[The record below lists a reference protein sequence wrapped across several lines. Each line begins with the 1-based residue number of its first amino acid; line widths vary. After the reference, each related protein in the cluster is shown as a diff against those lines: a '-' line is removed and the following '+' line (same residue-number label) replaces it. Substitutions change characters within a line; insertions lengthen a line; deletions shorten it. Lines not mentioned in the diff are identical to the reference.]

1 MYRGPCRSFA
11 AELCTNLTTAPETRR
26 NHFSAGSP
34 PVAELTAQWP
44 STAEELRWTWNDSD
58 ESWTEDTSVGE
69 AKKWWS
75 ITSNDDGTKLAAVVN
90 GGSIWTLDTSEDSGA
105 PWTEVTAFSGDN
117 GLNWVSI
124 TSNAVGDKLAAVKGE
139 IEVRDVTFAYP
150 TRPDAPVCTKLSLK
164 ISAGQMVAL
173 VGPSGCGKS
182 TLIQLLERFYDPTA
196 GSVLLDG
203 ADLKTLNLKWLR
215 SQLGLVAQEPILFLG
230 SISDNIGYG
239 KEGATKEEI
248 EAAAKMAN
256 PHGFITEKEEGYNIQ
271 VGQGGGKLSGGQK
284 QMLAISRAL
293 LANPKLLVMDEPTEG
308 LAPVIV
314 DQVAEMMLQLG
325 HEGDMAILVIEQN
338 IGVATSVSDT
348 VAIMVNG
355 QINRTL
361 EASVLAADRDLQQR
375 LLGVGRH
382 AEDEIEPAEDTR
394 PAGESARERLADVYV
409 VARGEGNGAP
419 SSSGAIQT
427 VSRMPNRWNLPAA
440 SLRDEMVDRR
450 NPTAD
455 EEGRK
460 VFQIPYSERIGKTA
474 FIAGTFDTKGQELG
488 YLRDCIK
495 KLGIQV
501 RTIDLSTSQKPSRA
515 DVTPLQV
522 AGYHPRG
529 TSAVFSDDRGA
540 SVAAMAEAFARYM
553 AAQRGVG
560 GLISAG
566 GSGGTSIAT
575 AGMRALPIGIPKV
588 MVSTVASGDTRAYVG
603 ASDINMFHSVTDVQ
617 GLNLI
622 SERVLANAAHA
633 LAGMVARLPSG
644 EEMAASR
651 ARARPTVG
659 ITMFGVTTTCVQA
672 VQKEDAFGRPCHH
685 RPAPPSA
692 QHLLLLSWRYGAGL
706 MMTRMPSATASR
718 VRGAPRVVRP
728 RPRASQSDYT
738 VDDSCPP

>member
-1 MYRGPCRSFA
+1 MARPTENKPRAALQIDDLHIYYGEAHVVQGVSLSLQSGVMSVVGRNGMGKTTLCNAITGLKEVRSGSIRLHGREISRLEPHQIHNA
-11 AELCTNLTTAPETRR
+11 GVAYVPQGRR
-26 NHFSAGSP
+26 
-34 PVAELTAQWP
+34 VWP
-44 STAEELRWTWNDSD
+44 SLSVDEHLR
-58 ESWTEDTSVGE
+58 
-69 AKKWWS
+69 
-75 ITSNDDGTKLAAVVN
+75 LAATGGDEAAWTLDRVYQTFPRLFERRGN
-90 GGSIWTLDTSEDSGA
+90 GGS
-105 PWTEVTAFSGDN
+105 
-117 GLNWVSI
+117 
-124 TSNAVGDKLAAVKGE
+124 
-139 IEVRDVTFAYP
+139 
-150 TRPDAPVCTKLSLK
+150 
-164 ISAGQMVAL
+164 Q
-173 VGPSGCGKS
+173 
-182 TLIQLLERFYDPTA
+182 
-196 GSVLLDG
+196 
-203 ADLKTLNLKWLR
+203 
-215 SQLGLVAQEPILFLG
+215 
-230 SISDNIGYG
+230 
-239 KEGATKEEI
+239 
-248 EAAAKMAN
+248 
-256 PHGFITEKEEGYNIQ
+256 
-271 VGQGGGKLSGGQK
+271 LSGGEQ

-314 DQVAEMMLQLG
+314 DQVADMMLQLG

-382 AEDEIEPAEDTR
+382 ADEDVEPAEDTMA
-394 PAGESARERLADVYV
+394 PGESARERLADVYV

-419 SSSGAIQT
+419 SSSGAIRT
-427 VSRMPNRWNLPAA
+427 VSQMPNRWNLPAT

-450 NPTAD
+450 NQQEQD
-455 EEGRK
+455 DGKK
-460 VFQIPYSERIGKTA
+460 VFQIPYSERIGRTA

-495 KLGIQV
+495 KLGIPV

-651 ARARPTVG
+651 AKARPTVG

-672 VQKEDAFGRPCHH
+672 VQKSLEQDYDCLVFHATGTGGKAMETLGHSGLLTGFLDITTTEVADMIVGGVFPCDHDRFGAAIATGLPWVGSCGALDMVNFGPRDTVPDRFNSRKFVIHNPSVTLMRTTPEENHVFGEWIGERINQMEGPVRFLIPEGGVSILDKPGGAFFDPAADKALFDAIEATVRQTA
-685 RPAPPSA
+685 RKQIIRVNANINDPAFSDALVSA
-692 QHLLLLSWRYGAGL
+692 FAAVAGP
-706 MMTRMPSATASR
+706 TRRSA
-718 VRGAPRVVRP
+718 
-728 RPRASQSDYT
+728 
-738 VDDSCPP
+738 